1 VNVVLLLPEFEEGG
15 VERHVLWLA
24 QGLSRRGL
32 GVTVISRGG
41 KLVGELPE
49 KVTHVA
55 LPVHAKNPVTAVT
68 AALRIAR
75 MARRGEFHLLHA
87 HSRVPAFVAWWASS
101 LSGIPWIM
109 TCHARYSKNAGLLP
123 LRRADG
129 AICVSET
136 VQNHLQG
143 LLPERTAVI
152 PGGIPPLASR
162 RERVP
167 LLRGEGPFS
176 REIGAEGPDPEPCGD
191 VPRMCR
197 LLFVG
202 RLTRVK
208 GIAFLL
214 DLLTKEDLSG
224 RSWLLDIVGDGPLRN
239 ELFRLVSEKGMANRV
254 TFHGFREDVESF
266 LARCDC
272 LLFPSL
278 DEGMGLV
285 LAQAL
290 TAGIPVLASDL
301 PAVRELVADADP
313 LVPAGDADAW
323 SSRLRRGF
331 DEGVF
336 PVLAARRTF
345 SLDEMCDRTVTFYD
359 TVLSPRE
366 KREIRTE

>member
-101 LSGIPWIM
+101 LSGMPWIM

-129 AICVSET
+129 AICVSEA
-136 VQNHLQG
+136 VRNHLQE

-162 RERVP
+162 RESIP
-167 LLRGEGPFS
+167 LCCGEVPFS
-176 REIGAEGPDPEPCGD
+176 GEIGAEGPDPEPFGD
-191 VPRMCR
+191 VPRQRR

-202 RLTRVK
+202 RLTRIK

-214 DLLTKEDLSG
+214 DILTKEDLSG
-224 RSWLLDIVGDGPLRN
+224 RSWSLDIVGDGPLRN

-254 TFHGFREDVESF
+254 TFFGFREDVESF
-266 LARCDC
+266 LTRCDC

-290 TAGIPVLASDL
+290 AAGIPVLASDL
-301 PAVRELVADADP
+301 PAVRELVIDADP
-313 LVPAGDADAW
+313 LVPAGDAEAW
-323 SSRLRRGF
+323 SSCLCTGLDGGGF
-331 DEGVF
+331 
-336 PVLAARRTF
+336 PLLAARRTF

-359 TVLSPRE
+359 MVLSPGE
-366 KREIRTE
+366 KKEIRTE

>member
-1 VNVVLLLPEFEEGG
+1 MNVALLLPEFEEGG

-55 LPVHAKNPVTAVT
+55 LPVHAKNPITAVT

-75 MARRGEFHLLHA
+75 RGEFHLFHA

-101 LSGIPWIM
+101 FSGIPWIM

-136 VQNHLQG
+136 VRNHLQG
-143 LLPERTAVI
+143 FLPERTTVI

-162 RERVP
+162 REGVS
-167 LLRGEGPFS
+167 LLRGEVPFS
-176 REIGAEGPDPEPCGD
+176 GEIGAKESDPERCGD
-191 VPRMCR
+191 VSRRCR

-214 DLLTKEDLSG
+214 DLLAREDISG
-224 RSWLLDIVGDGPLRN
+224 RRDWSLDIVGDGPLRN
-239 ELFRLVSEKGMANRV
+239 ELFRLVSEKGIADRV
-254 TFHGFREDVESF
+254 TFHGFREDVECF
-266 LARCDC
+266 LGRCDC

-290 TAGIPVLASDL
+290 TAGIPVLASNL

-313 LVPAGDADAW
+313 LVAVGDAYAW
-323 SSRLRRGF
+323 GSCLCTGL
-331 DEGVF
+331 DGGVF
-336 PVLAARRTF
+336 PVLTARRTF
-345 SLDEMCDRTVTFYD
+345 SLDEMCDRTVEYYA
-359 TVLSPRE
+359 TVLGE
-366 KREIRTE
+366 TGGKRE